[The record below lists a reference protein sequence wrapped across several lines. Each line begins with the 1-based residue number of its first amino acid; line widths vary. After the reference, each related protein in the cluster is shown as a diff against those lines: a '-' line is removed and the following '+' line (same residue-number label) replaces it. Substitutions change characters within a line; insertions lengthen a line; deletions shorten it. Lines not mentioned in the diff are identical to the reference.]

1 MKSIRALVAIPI
13 LATSVLLLA
22 GVAAAQDANSSPDLQ
37 AIITRLEQAQIANR
51 ATLQSYEVVRQY
63 DFYAQDEKSPSS
75 KVVAEVQF
83 APPAEKSYSITQT
96 VGSGRTES
104 IVKKIL
110 DGEVAAAHEHRDHD
124 LSRSNY
130 DFKYLGE
137 QVKDGVRCY
146 ALQLIPKREDK
157 SLLKGTAWIDA
168 ANYLP
173 WRVEGEPARNPS
185 WWVKELHIK
194 MEFAPV
200 DGMWLQ
206 SGGVGQADIRIFGRH
221 TVVSRVLDWR
231 TSEQMAS
238 RRGPRRVRRPEAIIG
253 AGFPRE

>member
-1 MKSIRALVAIPI
+1 MKSIRALVAIPMM
-13 LATSVLLLA
+13 ATLVLLLA
-22 GVAAAQDANSSPDLQ
+22 NVAAAQTSSSPDLQ

-51 ATLQSYEVVRQY
+51 ANLQSYEVVRQY
-63 DFYAQDEKSPSS
+63 DFYSQDEKTPRS

-83 APPAEKSYSITQT
+83 APPSEKSYSITQT

-130 DFKYLGE
+130 EFKYLGE

-146 ALQLIPKREDK
+146 ALQVIPKREEK
-157 SLLKGTAWIDA
+157 SLIKGTAWIDA

-173 WRVEGEPARNPS
+173 WRIEGEPAKIPS
-185 WWVKELHIK
+185 WWVKELHIT

-200 DGMWLQ
+200 NGMWLQ
-206 SGGVGQADIRIFGRH
+206 TGGVGQADIRIFGRH

-238 RRGPRRVRRPEAIIG
+238 HRGPRRVRRPEAIIG